1 MRGEKEKLLS
11 LFLQLGNN
19 TRHIIAVATQMNL
32 CPLDFMP
39 FFLFKS
45 AGGEEVH
52 CCLHQFN
59 NATQFAR
66 FGFEPHFLNPSYT
79 GGGGHICPPG
89 CVCVYNCADKRT
101 STLKH
106 LTFPKYEYGKGQYA
120 FYPVKLSC
128 FAKKKSSSKIL

>member
-1 MRGEKEKLLS
+1 MRGERKKLLS

-45 AGGEEVH
+45 AGREEVH

-59 NATQFAR
+59 NAIQFAC
-66 FGFEPHFLNPSYT
+66 FGFESHYLN
-79 GGGGHICPPG
+79 
-89 CVCVYNCADKRT
+89 
-101 STLKH
+101 L
-106 LTFPKYEYGKGQYA
+106 
-120 FYPVKLSC
+120 
-128 FAKKKSSSKIL
+128 